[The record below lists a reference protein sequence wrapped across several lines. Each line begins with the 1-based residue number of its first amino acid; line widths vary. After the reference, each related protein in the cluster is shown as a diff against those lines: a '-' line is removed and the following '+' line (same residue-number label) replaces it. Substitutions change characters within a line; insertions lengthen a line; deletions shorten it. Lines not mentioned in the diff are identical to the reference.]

1 MLKTPLYKHHL
12 KLNARM
18 TAFNGWEMPVSY
30 TTVMDEHLATRTA
43 ATLFDISHMGE
54 FFIKGKDAY
63 KFLQFILTNDIS
75 RLKNG
80 TCCYSTL
87 CNEKGYTL
95 DDLFVYQISNEY
107 YMLVVNAGT
116 IEKDLNH
123 LKNYSNSFEL
133 TIENKSND
141 IAKLDL
147 QGPLSEQILQKIT
160 SFPLNTL
167 ERFHFIETSVLNKK
181 TTISRTGYTGE
192 DGFELYCDPK
202 DVGELWDKLLEIGKP
217 MGLKPAGLGARD
229 TLRLESSY
237 SLYDH
242 ELSEEITPIEAG
254 IGFVVK
260 EKECPYLGKE
270 VLLTQKKNGATKHH
284 ICFEMEDRAIP
295 REKYNIYFKNKKMGY
310 VSSGTFSPTF
320 QKGLGMG
327 FINESLEIGTTI
339 DIQIRDTLHPA
350 KIVKR
355 PFYAFNQKK
364 ST

>member
-1 MLKTPLYKHHL
+1 
-12 KLNARM
+12 
-18 TAFNGWEMPVSY
+18 
-30 TTVMDEHLATRTA
+30 
-43 ATLFDISHMGE
+43 MGE
-54 FFIKGKDAY
+54 FFIKGKDAFN
-63 KFLQFILTNDIS
+63 FLQFVLTNDIS
-75 RLKNG
+75 KLENG

-95 DDLFVYQISNEY
+95 DDLFVYRLTEEF

-116 IEKDLNH
+116 IEKDFNH
-123 LKNYSNSFEL
+123 LKQKSSPFQVTLGNQSN
-133 TIENKSND
+133 N

-147 QGPLSEQILQKIT
+147 QGPLSEVILQKT
-160 SFPLNTL
+160 TPFPLKMFA
-167 ERFHFIETSVLNKK
+167 RFHFIESTVFNKK

-192 DGFELYCDPK
+192 DGFELYCAPTDI
-202 DVGELWDKLLEIGKP
+202 ETIWNKLLEIGKP
-217 MGLKPAGLGARD
+217 FGLKPAGLGARD

-237 SLYDH
+237 SLYGH
-242 ELSEEITPIEAG
+242 ELSEEISPIEAG

-260 EKECPYLGKE
+260 EKEVPYIGKE
-270 VLLTQKKNGATKHH
+270 ILLSQKKNGTTKHL
-284 ICFEMEDRAIP
+284 ICFEMEDRTIP
-295 REKYNIYFKNKKMGY
+295 REKYDIYNQNQKIGY

-327 FINESLEIGTTI
+327 FINTSLETGSKI

-355 PFYAFNQKK
+355 PFYTFKPKK